1 MYIYKLQIKSNLK
14 PIIEEYT
21 NFGLNKIFN
30 RSFFFCYFFCKFL
43 NNAPSHPLLN
53 PLLPWPQPA
62 NPLRAAAAVVQHA
75 KIIIISFWLLPRLGF
90 NSFRLVPPPTTLTLP
105 GNRLRYASTW
115 TWTWLQ
121 HRRKRKRSQNATPCS
136 RRRRRRRRLRPPRR
150 EPFHGLLL
158 FFWCNN
164 KISESFFFFLPLP
177 KTYENQRLQQCPCP
191 LWQPPLQGLLLLLL
205 QTAAAAEH
213 RQPFVVLNFPSFF
226 FFLWIFINFQ

>member
-1 MYIYKLQIKSNLK
+1 MYTSIYKLQIKSNLK
-14 PIIEEYT
+14 PIKAEYT

-30 RSFFFCYFFCKFL
+30 RSFFCYFFCTFL

-136 RRRRRRRRLRPPRR
+136 RRRRRRRLRPPCR

-164 KISESFFFFLPLP
+164 KISESFFFCLYPRHTKIKGCNNVLA
-177 KTYENQRLQQCPCP
+177 P
-191 LWQPPLQGLLLLLL
+191 LWQPPLQGLQLLLL

-226 FFLWIFINFQ
+226 LWIFINFQ